1 MSFVKPILASLF
13 DLCSISKIIKLSK
26 SRAVHNLVIL
36 VKNLVLRTVS
46 TPIRVG
52 LYGSRAKGGSPGKWS
67 DIDVVVAGDEPLWG

>member
-36 VKNLVLRTVS
+36 VKNLEFIFFAKSVS
-46 TPIRVG
+46 SICSEK
-52 LYGSRAKGGSPGKWS
+52 LSLKKSFLKNLKKS
-67 DIDVVVAGDEPLWG
+67 CLL